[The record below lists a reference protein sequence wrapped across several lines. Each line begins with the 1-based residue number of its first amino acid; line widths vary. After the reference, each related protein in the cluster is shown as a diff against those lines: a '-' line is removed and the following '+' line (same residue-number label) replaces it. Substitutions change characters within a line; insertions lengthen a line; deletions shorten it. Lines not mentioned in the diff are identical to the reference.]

1 MASPPSAFGW
11 SPVPGES
18 GRVAASPMEN
28 LRLERRPE
36 ARAFSVEMLLQQV
49 RDGKI
54 RIPDFQRP
62 LRWRS
67 THVLEL
73 FDSVYRGFP
82 VGDLLL
88 FKRPADAAL
97 LRIGPVSVTA
107 AAVSDAYFVVDGQ
120 QRITALAGAM
130 LHPEPR
136 PRGGIYAL
144 WFDLE
149 EESFV
154 CAQSVEPPPH
164 WIPVN
169 AVGDSFALLNWLND
183 WPYRTQRPDLVQ
195 RAIALGKALREYPIP
210 AYIVEGA
217 SDAVLRLIFKRVNT
231 SGVRMRE
238 SEVFEALFGAG
249 GHRPLGSAC
258 ARLQTQSGF
267 GLIPD
272 DVFLWCLKANEGL
285 DLRRPIT
292 ERESDATA
300 LPLEAIGRA
309 EDALLRTIQFLS
321 DDAGI
326 LHSKLLPS
334 TLPLLV
340 LSRFFHFHPRPNVR
354 TRALLV
360 RWAWRGAISGVH
372 SDLRT
377 DALSSLVELVD
388 EDEFAS
394 AERLL
399 ETVPLSDDF
408 PTASTP
414 WNGGDAQDMMCVV
427 ALVHLGPRDLETGE
441 VLSVDAVRALL
452 DPRTIDD
459 VFLDVQGEG
468 ESTVARRVL
477 LPDRDALQRLPFAS
491 LAVLESHGLD
501 QAAADALGR
510 GDLALFIERRTRV
523 LDPWLKRFF
532 AERCALDESDRPPV
546 AELIRR
552 VEKEF
557 AAP

>member
-1 MASPPSAFGW
+1 
-11 SPVPGES
+11 
-18 GRVAASPMEN
+18 MEK

-36 ARAFSVEMLLQQV
+36 ARAFTVETLLQHV

-67 THVLEL
+67 THVLDL

-88 FKRPADAAL
+88 FKRPADAAV
-97 LRIGPVSVTA
+97 LRVGPVEVNA
-107 AAVSDAYFVVDGQ
+107 PAVADAYFVVDGQ
-120 QRITALAGAM
+120 QRITGLAGAM
-130 LHPEPR
+130 LHPDPR
-136 PRGGIYAL
+136 PRGDIYAI

-149 EESFV
+149 NECFI
-154 CAQSVEPPPH
+154 CAQSLDPPPH

-183 WPYRTQRPDLVQ
+183 WPFRTKRPDLVQ

-231 SGVRMRE
+231 SGVAMQE

-249 GHRPLGSAC
+249 GHRPIESAC
-258 ARLQTQSGF
+258 ARLQSKSGF

-272 DVFLWCLKANEGL
+272 DGFLRCLKVIEGL
-285 DLRRPIT
+285 DLRRPIA

-300 LPLEAIGRA
+300 LPSEAIGRT
-309 EDALLRTIQFLS
+309 ENALLKTIQFLS

-326 LHSKLLPS
+326 VHRKLLPYI
-334 TLPLLV
+334 LPLFV

-360 RWAWRGAISGVH
+360 RWVWRGALSGVH
-372 SDLRT
+372 TNSN
-377 DALSSLVELVD
+377 DAGVSSLSSMID
-388 EDEFAS
+388 QDEFAS

-399 ETVPLSDDF
+399 KTVPSRIDL

-414 WNGGDAQDMMCVV
+414 WYGGSAKAQLCAI
-427 ALVHLGPRDLETGE
+427 ALVHLAPRDLNTGD
-441 VLSVDAVRALL
+441 VILVDAVRALL
-452 DPRTIDD
+452 DHKAIGD
-459 VFLDVQGEG
+459 VFLDVRGKG
-468 ESTVARRVL
+468 ESSVATRVL
-477 LPDRDALQRLPFAS
+477 STNRAS
-491 LAVLESHGLD
+491 LRKLPSASTAVLESHGIDEVAAGALRRGEIRQFAEARTKLLD
-501 QAAADALGR
+501 HW
-510 GDLALFIERRTRV
+510 F
-523 LDPWLKRFF
+523 KRFF
-532 AERCALDESDRPPV
+532 TERSAPDDSDRPPV
-546 AELIRR
+546 AEVIRR
-552 VEKEF
+552 VENELTLT
-557 AAP
+557 

>member
-1 MASPPSAFGW
+1 
-11 SPVPGES
+11 
-18 GRVAASPMEN
+18 MEN

-36 ARAFSVEMLLQQV
+36 ARAFSVETLLQQV

-67 THVLEL
+67 THVLDL

-107 AAVSDAYFVVDGQ
+107 PAVSDAYFVVDGQ

-136 PRGGIYAL
+136 PRGDIYAL

-149 EESFV
+149 EERFIG
-154 CAQSVEPPPH
+154 AQSVEPPPH

-169 AVGDSFALLNWLND
+169 AVGDSFTLLNWLND
-183 WPYRTQRPDLVQ
+183 WPYRAQRPDLVQ

-249 GHRPLGSAC
+249 GPRFLESAC

-267 GLIPD
+267 GLILD
-272 DVFLWCLKANEGL
+272 DTFLDCLKAIEGL
-285 DLRRPIT
+285 DLRRPLA
-292 ERESDATA
+292 EPESDATT

-309 EDALLRTIQFLS
+309 EKALLRTIQFLS

-326 LHSKLLPS
+326 LHFKLLPHVF
-334 TLPLLV
+334 LLLV

-354 TRALLV
+354 TQALLV
-360 RWAWRGAISGVH
+360 RWVWRGALSGVH
-372 SDLRT
+372 T
-377 DALSSLVELVD
+377 NIYIAALSSLVGLVD

-399 ETVPLSDDF
+399 ETVPASVDF
-408 PTASTP
+408 PTASIP
-414 WNGGDAQDMMCVV
+414 WDWGNVRARMCAV
-427 ALVHLGPRDLETGE
+427 ALIHLDPRDLDTGE

-452 DPRTIDD
+452 DRRKIGDIF
-459 VFLDVQGEG
+459 VDVQGKG
-468 ESTVARRVL
+468 ESNVARRAL
-477 LPDRDALQRLPFAS
+477 LPGRDALRKLPFAS

-501 QAAADALGR
+501 QAAADTLGR
-510 GDLALFIERRTRV
+510 GDLVLFVERRTRA
-523 LDPWLKRFF
+523 LDPWFNRFF

-546 AELIRR
+546 AELMRR

-557 AAP
+557 ATP